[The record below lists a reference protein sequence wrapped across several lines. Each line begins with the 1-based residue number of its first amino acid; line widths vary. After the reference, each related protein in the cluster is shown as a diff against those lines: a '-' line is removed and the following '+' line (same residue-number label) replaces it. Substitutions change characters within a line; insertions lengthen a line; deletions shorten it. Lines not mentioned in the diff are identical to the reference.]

1 MQTKKLLGIAL
12 AASLVASVATT
23 AAISVNAAGISD
35 VSDIKKHT
43 VGIVGSFNDWGKN
56 PDTVMTDDDGDG
68 VFEGTVDIPVV
79 TADMIS
85 EATMDDGNG
94 NQIPRGKT
102 GVTFKIRL
110 DADWTDSWGDY
121 EAAYV
126 RTWNSQTN
134 CVVEATEGE
143 SLKIKVTLDTTKNCE
158 ECIEAGEVEADD
170 DVDYTLIPVRYSVVT
185 DDSGEAGETGDTDE
199 TPDEPIVIDEPS
211 VEEVS
216 DSGSASD
223 SGSGEVSDSGSGEVS
238 VPEINSD
245 YHTQI
250 KDYVFFDN
258 SETKWDEVYAYW
270 WHPDYERT
278 YDLENNDHG
287 CVVVVGEDGTEGYE
301 PTKFPG
307 TRMEQVKDAD
317 GNPTDIWQIRIPFNA
332 QKIIFSSGKSD
343 DEVKNGETGYQTVD
357 LDFNET
363 ENAGKIYRIDTS
375 VEPKAG
381 RGVEKTKYKY
391 SAGSWEDYDGEFNSE
406 YIGNMETPDEPTE
419 ETPDEP
425 TEESSEDSKV
435 DPEISVD
442 PYETPDEP
450 TEESSEE
457 VSEEEVSEEESLNP
471 EDSSE
476 PEGSVDDETSNTSG
490 NPETSKDGEGTTT
503 VETQD
508 QPENSN
514 TSGNADNTGSNSST
528 SGGSYTDA
536 PATGDAAMAVAFIAV
551 ITAALGAV
559 VLATKKKRI

>member
-35 VSDIKKHT
+35 VSDIKNHT

-121 EAAYV
+121 EEAYV
-126 RTWNSQTN
+126 RTYNSQTN

-158 ECIEAGEVEADD
+158 ECIEAGEVEADE

-223 SGSGEVSDSGSGEVS
+223 SGSGEVSGSGSGEVS
-238 VPEINSD
+238 VSD

-258 SETKWDEVYAYW
+258 SQTKWDQVYAYW
-270 WHPDYERT
+270 WHPDYART

-317 GNPTDIWQIRIPFNA
+317 GNPTDIWQIRVPFNA
-332 QKIIFSSGKSD
+332 QNIIFSSGVSD
-343 DEVKNGETGYQTVD
+343 DEIHEGKIGYQTAD
-357 LDFNET
+357 LKFDPAV
-363 ENAGKIYRIDTS
+363 NAGQIYTIDTS

-381 RGVEKTKYKY
+381 RGVDKTKFKY
-391 SAGSWEDYDGEFNSE
+391 SAGSWSDYSGFYNEEVLNSSPVV
-406 YIGNMETPDEPTE
+406 TPD
-419 ETPDEP
+419 D
-425 TEESSEDSKV
+425 
-435 DPEISVD
+435 
-442 PYETPDEP
+442 
-450 TEESSEE
+450 
-457 VSEEEVSEEESLNP
+457 NP
-471 EDSSE
+471 GKSDT
-476 PEGSVDDETSNTSG
+476 D
-490 NPETSKDGEGTTT
+490 K

-508 QPENSN
+508 EPSN
-514 TSGNADNTGSNSST
+514 TPSNTDNGGTTGSSSSYSST
-528 SGGSYTDA
+528 SSTVDA
-536 PATGDAAMAVAFIAV
+536 PLTGEAAVAVAFMAV
-551 ITAALGAV
+551 IAAAAGAAF
-559 VLATKKKRI
+559 LAFKKKRI